1 MLLSELIEP
10 LRERR
15 QIGLGNPD
23 IGSIAYDSRCVS
35 HGALFVSTRGQ
46 CFDGHD
52 FIDDA
57 LRSGA
62 CAVMADDP
70 ERIERLRLDV
80 PLIAVPDTRQALPI
94 LANHFFDYPSRRLK
108 LVGVTGTKGKTTTT
122 YLIEGVLRQAG
133 VSTGVIGTL
142 GARIRGAS
150 VPLERTTPESVDLQA
165 LLARMVSEEVSA
177 AAMEVSSH
185 ALAMHRTDGCE
196 FDVGVFTNLTH
207 DHLDFHGSLEDYLET
222 KLMLFDSYP
231 RASGKRFT
239 GVINADDSRS
249 ERVCKATYGDVITF
263 GIRNPADVQATN
275 VSADAKGV
283 SFLALCPAGRFHVAL
298 SLGGIFNVYNSLAA
312 IGVALSLGLDM
323 QQIKA
328 GLESVRAVNGRFE
341 SIDCGQDFAVIV
353 DYAHSPDSLENV
365 LKSARE
371 LTRRRLIVVFGCG
384 GDRDKMK
391 RPVMGKLA
399 SDLADLCIVTS
410 DNPRSEDPQAIISEI
425 LAGADERAA
434 VEAIVD
440 RREAIKCALDAAQ
453 PGDLVLIAGKGH
465 ETYQIFKDRTV
476 HFDDREVV
484 RELLCGSGSG

>member
-1 MLLSELIEP
+1 MLLSQLIEP
-10 LRERR
+10 LQEKR
-15 QIGLGNPD
+15 QIGPGDPD
-23 IGSIAYDSRCVS
+23 ISSIAYDSRSVKP
-35 HGALFVSTRGQ
+35 GALFVSARGER
-46 CFDGHD
+46 FDGHD
-52 FIDDA
+52 FIPEA
-57 LRSGA
+57 LQNGA

-70 ERIERLRLDV
+70 KRIETLQLDV
-80 PLIAVPDTRQALPI
+80 PLIAVPDSRRALPI
-94 LANHFFDYPSRRLK
+94 LANHFFGCPSRKLK
-108 LVGVTGTKGKTTTT
+108 LIGVTGTKGKTTAT

-133 VSTGVIGTL
+133 LSTGVIGTL

-150 VPLERTTPESVDLQA
+150 VPLERTTPESVDLQG
-165 LLARMVSEEVSA
+165 LLARMVSEGVSA

-185 ALAMHRTDGCE
+185 ALAMYRTEGCE

-222 KLMLFDSYP
+222 KLMLFDVYP
-231 RASGKRFT
+231 RASGKRFA
-239 GVINADDSRS
+239 GVINADDPKS
-249 ERVCKATYGDVITF
+249 ERVCRATYGDVLTF
-263 GIRNPADVQATN
+263 GIRNPADVQAAN

-283 SFLALCPAGRFHVAL
+283 SFLALCPAGQFHVAL

-312 IGVALSLGLDM
+312 IGAALALGLDVE
-323 QQIKA
+323 QIKA
-328 GLESVRAVNGRFE
+328 GLESVRAVDGRFE
-341 SIDCGQDFAVIV
+341 SVDCGQDFAVIV

-371 LTRRRLIVVFGCG
+371 LTCRRLIVVFGCG

-391 RPVMGKLA
+391 RPVMGRIA
-399 SDLADLCIVTS
+399 SDLADMCIVTS
-410 DNPRSEDPQAIISEI
+410 DNPRSEYPQAIIYEI
-425 LAGADERAA
+425 LAGMDERTP

-440 RREAIKCALDAAQ
+440 RREAIKHALDTAQ
-453 PGDLVLIAGKGH
+453 AGDLVLIAGKGH